1 MSDDLHST
9 AEKFLREYLAQTGSK
24 TEPVVSAQPAPSS
37 AHQVAASKTAA
48 TKFIEELHKT
58 RRAQADAQIR
68 YEVEEPQR
76 VVLARRT
83 RCLIYFYGFKR
94 GQPVF
99 TYCLNL
105 AVVVDAVEATQ
116 VQTVLKT
123 FEMET
128 FALPAPNA
136 DTGSL

>member
-9 AEKFLREYLAQTGSK
+9 AEKFLREYLAKTGSK
-24 TEPVVSAQPAPSS
+24 TEPVVSAQPALSS
-37 AHQVAASKTAA
+37 VHQVAASKAVAA
-48 TKFIEELHKT
+48 DFIKQLHKS
-58 RRAQADAQIR
+58 RKEEAEAKSER

-105 AVVVDAVEATQ
+105 AVVVDALEATQ

-123 FEMET
+123 FEPDD
-128 FALPAPNA
+128 LP
-136 DTGSL
+136 